1 MGDPAFSAA
10 IEFVLGIETGQ
21 ITNNPKDPGGL
32 THWGIS
38 QRAYPNLNIRALT
51 RDQAVELHRADYWT
65 PSYARF
71 LADHAPRLA
80 IVLFDSAVNQGVTT
94 AIRLLQQAM
103 GVKSDGVFG
112 PNTLAVAM
120 RTNDG
125 LLPEFLGYRAVRYAE
140 SRNHDLMRGWMN
152 RLFLL
157 QEFLYRRF
165 PQ

>member
-1 MGDPAFSAA
+1 MGDPVFEAA
-10 IEFVLGIETGQ
+10 IEFVLGIEAGQ
-21 ITNNPKDPGGL
+21 ITDDRRDPGGL

-38 QRAYPNLNIRALT
+38 QRAYPDLNIRSLT
-51 RDQAVELHRADYWT
+51 RDQAVELYRCDYWT
-65 PSYARF
+65 PSYAQF

-80 IVLFDSAVNQGVTT
+80 IALFDSAVNQGITT

-112 PNTLAVAM
+112 PNTRAVAM

-140 SRNHDLMRGWMN
+140 SRNHDFMRGWMN

>member
-1 MGDPAFSAA
+1 MSDPVFDAA
-10 IEFVLGIETGQ
+10 INWVLGIETGQ
-21 ITNNPKDPGGL
+21 ITDDPRDAGGL

-38 QRAYPNLNIRALT
+38 QRAYPDLNIRALT
-51 RDQAVELHRADYWT
+51 RDHAIELYRADYWT
-65 PSYARF
+65 PSYAQF

-80 IVLFDSAVNQGVTT
+80 IALFDSAVLDGVG
-94 AIRLLQQAM
+94 AEIKLFQKAM
-103 GVKSDGVFG
+103 GVKADGVFG
-112 PNTLAVAM
+112 ANTRAVAM
-120 RTNDG
+120 QTNDG

-140 SRNHDLMRGWMN
+140 SRNHDFMRGWMN